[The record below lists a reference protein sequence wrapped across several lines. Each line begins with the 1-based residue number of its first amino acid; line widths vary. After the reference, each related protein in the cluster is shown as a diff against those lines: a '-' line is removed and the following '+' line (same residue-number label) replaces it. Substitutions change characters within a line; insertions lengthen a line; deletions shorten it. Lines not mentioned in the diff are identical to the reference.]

1 MHINSIFFLC
11 VCVCVF
17 CMLFIQRNWLWRAYD
32 THVFDVHLIRSFC
45 MHTHL
50 VQHVTRE
57 KTAVPDLSVTTN
69 YVEWRHYGAPKW
81 ILIMPSLKI
90 TYLVPPSGNEGYI
103 RNRDVSE
110 HQVYILIKVKN
121 ITRWLAICRWVMQFL
136 DTGFHSLEHIWRN
149 VSFLIYFSFHADFNH
164 SGVCDIGGK
173 RKWFQT
179 TYLFF
184 LWKNIQW

>member
-1 MHINSIFFLC
+1 MCILHAFYTEKLTLACIWYTC
-11 VCVCVF
+11 V
-17 CMLFIQRNWLWRAYD
+17 WRAFNTQFLHAYG
-32 THVFDVHLIRSFC
+32 
-45 MHTHL
+45 THL

-57 KTAVPDLSVTTN
+57 KTAVPDLSVATN

-81 ILIMPSLKI
+81 IPIMPSLKI
-90 TYLVPPSGNEGYI
+90 TSLVPPSGNEGYV

-110 HQVYILIKVKN
+110 DQVYILIKVKHN
-121 ITRWLAICRWVMQFL
+121 QMTCNLQMSYAASRYMYMYMI
-136 DTGFHSLEHIWRN
+136 HSLEHIWRN
-149 VSFLIYFSFHADFNH
+149 VSFLIYFSFHVDFNH
-164 SGVCDIGGK
+164 SGVCDISGK